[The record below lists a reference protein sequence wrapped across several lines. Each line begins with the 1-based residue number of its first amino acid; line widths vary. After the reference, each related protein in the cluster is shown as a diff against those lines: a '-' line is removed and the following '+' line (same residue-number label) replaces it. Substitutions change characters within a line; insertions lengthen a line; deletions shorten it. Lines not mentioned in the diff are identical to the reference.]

1 MEDLALDP
9 LAAALPD
16 GVDVF
21 VPDRCLAPG
30 LGGDDGPHGNQGHG
44 RSPELANALDEAG
57 FHGEIEKRAGS
68 HEGIELAGGVA
79 GAAVDG
85 VR

>member
-16 GVDVF
+16 CVDAF

-30 LGGDDGPHGNQGHG
+30 LGGDDGPHCNHGHC

-57 FHGEIEKRAGS
+57 FHGEIEKRTGA
-68 HEGIELAGGVA
+68 HEGIESVGGVA
-79 GAAVDG
+79 GAAEDS